1 MQQYDNDLFL
11 IERSQKDTSAFGP
24 LYQKY
29 AEKIRGYFLRR
40 VGTKEVADDLTQDV
54 FLHAF
59 EHITHYRQEGVPYLN
74 YLFTIAH
81 NTLVNYYKK
90 KKTVALDCADDVSDK
105 ESERASRSREMQ
117 FDMQQVRSAAQDLAR
132 GERDALFLRYWQEK
146 RIKEIAYAMDKSEN
160 AVKLAL
166 SRGRKKLIT
175 HPAVRPIA
183 YRVKHVGSSRRPVQL
198 PLWRIS

>member
-1 MQQYDNDLFL
+1 MEQYDSDLLF
-11 IERSQKDTSAFGP
+11 IERSRKDASAFGP

-40 VGTKEVADDLTQDV
+40 VGIKEVADDLTQDV

-59 EHITHYRQEGVPYLN
+59 THIARYRHTGVPYLN
-74 YLFTIAH
+74 YLFAIAH

-90 KKTVALDCADDVSDK
+90 KKTVALDYADEMTDA
-105 ESERASRSREMQ
+105 ESEKAVHARDIAH
-117 FDMQQVRSAAQDLAR
+117 DMRKVRTAAENLAQ

-146 RIKEIAYAMDKSEN
+146 HIKEIASVTHKSEN

-166 SRGRKKLIT
+166 SRGRKKLIL
-175 HPAVRPIA
+175 HPDVRPIA
-183 YRVKHVGSSRRPVQL
+183 CRIKHITHAHRPLQL
-198 PLWRIS
+198 PLRFL